1 MKNLFAYDFTNNT
14 IVASKATLKKAGNP
28 TTPEYKALM
37 KMIAEQ
43 PTFKVVEKTIN
54 TKSGKMTYKGLT
66 IEMMESYINEQKN
79 AVALCAE
86 FESIRQFA
94 KDSKRR
100 EYPLLKQWFVEK
112 FKEQYKMTDAKK
124 IHAKHVMAKATSKV
138 VKLAP
143 QSPQSISNQT
153 NRKRI

>member
-54 TKSGKMTYKGLT
+54 TKSGKTTYKGLT

-100 EYPLLKQWFVEK
+100 EYPLLMQWFVEK

-138 VKLAP
+138 VKLAAAKP
-143 QSPQSISNQT
+143 AVNQ
-153 NRKRI
+153 

>member
-1 MKNLFAYDFTNNT
+1 MAQAYKVDFTTNT

-54 TKSGKMTYKGLT
+54 TKSGKTTYKGLT
-66 IEMMESYINEQKN
+66 IEMMKSYIDAQENP
-79 AVALCAE
+79 VALCEE

-94 KDSKRR
+94 KNNKQR

-124 IHAKHVMAKATSKV
+124 IHAKHVMAKATGKV
-138 VKLAP
+138 VKLAAAKP
-143 QSPQSISNQT
+143 AVNQ
-153 NRKRI
+153 

>member
-28 TTPEYKALM
+28 TTPEYKALR

-54 TKSGKMTYKGLT
+54 AKSGKTTYKGLT
-66 IEMMESYINEQKN
+66 IEMMKSYIDAQENP
-79 AVALCAE
+79 VALCEE

-94 KDSKRR
+94 KNNKRR

-112 FKEQYKMTDAKK
+112 FKEQSKMTDAKK
-124 IHAKHVMAKATSKV
+124 IPAKHVMAKATGKV
-138 VKLAP
+138 VKLAAAKP
-143 QSPQSISNQT
+143 AVNQ
-153 NRKRI
+153 